1 MNNNI
6 NNNGDRNMD
15 QDFRV
20 LGKPHRNQRNIGG
33 KANIECCMISVLLCI
48 RSFRSTSIL
57 APQLR
62 STATTQN
69 MKYALIIS
77 VMIIGYSWTT
87 AAIFP
92 SIQNSEHVKKDIAA
106 PTHGNDD
113 DKPDPP
119 RNFTLEQLLQYD
131 GAKDEKSNEDKPVY
145 LSLNGI
151 VFDVSKGRAFYG
163 PGGPYEKVCHTKFVL
178 PLSMLVSLIASS
190 YSIPCFFENVS
201 L

>member
-1 MNNNI
+1 M
-6 NNNGDRNMD
+6 
-15 QDFRV
+15 
-20 LGKPHRNQRNIGG
+20 
-33 KANIECCMISVLLCI
+33 ECCIISVLVSICDFLT
-48 RSFRSTSIL
+48 TSIL
-57 APQLR
+57 STLLY
-62 STATTQN
+62 STATTLN
-69 MKYALIIS
+69 MKYTLIIS
-77 VMIIGYSWTT
+77 VMLIGYSWTT

-92 SIQNSEHVKKDIAA
+92 SIQNSEHVKKDVAA

-163 PGGPYEKVCHTKFVL
+163 PGGPYEKVCRITFFL
-178 PLSMLVSLIASS
+178 PLSMLVSFI
-190 YSIPCFFENVS
+190 VS
-201 L
+201 LLNPLIR